1 MTQKFRWNL
10 RSFVVRR
17 VTVVTADEF
26 LPWMGWGGTP
36 RKIGGVQPASQT
48 PYPIYDQILRYS
60 LPYLWPEPY
69 IKILFQTCIL
79 IKSLV
84 QTNVKLP

>member
-1 MTQKFRWNL
+1 MSLFP
-10 RSFVVRR
+10 
-17 VTVVTADEF
+17 E
-26 LPWMGWGGTP
+26 WGG
-36 RKIGGVQPASQT
+36 GGGGYSQT

-69 IKILFQTCIL
+69 IKILFQTSIL